1 MEVKTITI
9 KYFSM
14 FSGIGGFRMIEKLYG
29 NIPSYGK
36 SYLSEKFDEMYISMV
51 KKSIDCTIN
60 VVDEYIEFWSD
71 DGVQEFYYDVSPLEV
86 LEELKTTLITGEY
99 PTKMVEE

>member
-36 SYLSEKFDEMYISMV
+36 SYFTEKFDETGSSVV
-51 KKSIDCTIN
+51 KNLFKRIILSKRGGIN
-60 VVDEYIEFWSD
+60 
-71 DGVQEFYYDVSPLEV
+71 G
-86 LEELKTTLITGEY
+86 
-99 PTKMVEE
+99 

>member
-1 MEVKTITI
+1 
-9 KYFSM
+9 
-14 FSGIGGFRMIEKLYG
+14 MIEKLYG

-36 SYLSEKFDEMYISMV
+36 SYFTEKYEEIYINMV
-51 KKSIDCTIN
+51 KKSLDATID
-60 VVDEYIEFWSD
+60 VVDEYIEFWSED
-71 DGVQEFYYDVSPLEV
+71 MVQEFYYDVSPHEV

>member
-1 MEVKTITI
+1 
-9 KYFSM
+9 
-14 FSGIGGFRMIEKLYG
+14 MIEKLYDDL
-29 NIPSYGK
+29 PSYGK
-36 SYLSEKFDEMYISMV
+36 SYSEKFEGIYSSMV
-51 KKSIDCTIN
+51 KKSLDATIN

-71 DGVQEFYYDVSPLEV
+71 DMVQEFYYDVSPIEV

>member
-1 MEVKTITI
+1 MI
-9 KYFSM
+9 K
-14 FSGIGGFRMIEKLYG
+14 KLYG

-36 SYLSEKFDEMYISMV
+36 SEFIEKFDEIYSSMV
-51 KKSIDCTIN
+51 KKSVDCTIH
-60 VVDEYIEFWSD
+60 VVDEYIKFWSD
-71 DGVQEFYYDVSPLEV
+71 DGVQEFYYDVSPVEV

>member
-1 MEVKTITI
+1 
-9 KYFSM
+9 
-14 FSGIGGFRMIEKLYG
+14 MIEKLYG
-29 NIPSYGK
+29 DLPSYGK
-36 SYLSEKFDEMYISMV
+36 SYFTEKFDEIYSSMV
-51 KKSIDCTIN
+51 KKSVDCTIH

-71 DGVQEFYYDVSPLEV
+71 DLVQEFYYDVSPIEV

>member
-1 MEVKTITI
+1 
-9 KYFSM
+9 
-14 FSGIGGFRMIEKLYG
+14 MIEKLCG

-36 SYLSEKFDEMYISMV
+36 SYFTEKFDEMYSSMV
-51 KKSIDCTIN
+51 KKSVDCTID
-60 VVDEYIEFWSD
+60 VVDNYIEFWSD
-71 DGVQEFYYDVSPLEV
+71 DDVQEFYYDISPIEV

>member
-1 MEVKTITI
+1 
-9 KYFSM
+9 
-14 FSGIGGFRMIEKLYG
+14 MIEKLYG

-36 SYLSEKFDEMYISMV
+36 SYFTEKVDEIYSSMV
-51 KKSIDCTIN
+51 KKSVDCTIH
-60 VVDEYIEFWSD
+60 VIDEYIEFWSD
-71 DGVQEFYYDVSPLEV
+71 DRVQEFYYDVSPLEV

>member
-1 MEVKTITI
+1 
-9 KYFSM
+9 
-14 FSGIGGFRMIEKLYG
+14 MIENLYG

-36 SYLSEKFDEMYISMV
+36 SYFTEKVDEMYSSMV
-51 KKSIDCTIN
+51 KKSLDVTID
-60 VVDEYIEFWSD
+60 VVDEYIKFWSD
-71 DGVQEFYYDVSPLEV
+71 DMVQEFYYDISPIEV

>member
-1 MEVKTITI
+1 
-9 KYFSM
+9 
-14 FSGIGGFRMIEKLYG
+14 MIEKLYG

-36 SYLSEKFDEMYISMV
+36 SYFTEKFDEMYSSMV
-51 KKSIDCTIN
+51 KKNLEVTIDVID
-60 VVDEYIEFWSD
+60 VYIEFWSED
-71 DGVQEFYYDVSPLEV
+71 VVQEFYYDVSPLEV

>member
-1 MEVKTITI
+1 
-9 KYFSM
+9 
-14 FSGIGGFRMIEKLYG
+14 MIEKLYG
-29 NIPSYGK
+29 DLPSYGK
-36 SYLSEKFDEMYISMV
+36 SYFTEKFDEMYSSMV
-51 KKSIDCTIN
+51 KKSVDCTIH

-71 DGVQEFYYDVSPLEV
+71 DLVQEFYYDVSPIEV

>member
-1 MEVKTITI
+1 
-9 KYFSM
+9 
-14 FSGIGGFRMIEKLYG
+14 MIEKLYG

-36 SYLSEKFDEMYISMV
+36 SYFTEKVDEIYSSMV
-51 KKSIDCTIN
+51 KKSLNVAID

-71 DGVQEFYYDVSPLEV
+71 ECVQEFYYDVSPLEV
-86 LEELKTTLITGEY
+86 LEELKTTLITGKY

>member
-1 MEVKTITI
+1 
-9 KYFSM
+9 
-14 FSGIGGFRMIEKLYG
+14 MIEKLYG

-36 SYLSEKFDEMYISMV
+36 SYLTEKFEEMYISMV
-51 KKSIDCTIN
+51 KKSIDCTIH
-60 VVDEYIEFWSD
+60 VVDEYIKFWSD
-71 DGVQEFYYDVSPLEV
+71 DGVQEFYYDVSPIDV

>member
-1 MEVKTITI
+1 
-9 KYFSM
+9 
-14 FSGIGGFRMIEKLYG
+14 MIEKLYG
-29 NIPSYGK
+29 DLPSYGK
-36 SYLSEKFDEMYISMV
+36 SYFTEKFEEIYISMV
-51 KKSIDCTIN
+51 KKSVDATIH

-71 DGVQEFYYDVSPLEV
+71 DDVQEFYYDVSPIEV

>member
-1 MEVKTITI
+1 
-9 KYFSM
+9 
-14 FSGIGGFRMIEKLYG
+14 MIEKLYG

-36 SYLSEKFDEMYISMV
+36 SYAEKFEEVYSSMV
-51 KKSIDCTIN
+51 KKSVDCTIH
-60 VVDEYIEFWSD
+60 VVDEYIKFWSD

-99 PTKMVEE
+99 PTKMVGE